1 MSGSVE
7 ERQHAVNT
15 PEARTPTGDAFS
27 ALVVEVLRCAD
38 LLRAAG
44 DELARPEG
52 LTSAQ
57 WRVLAVLE
65 HGGSTVA
72 QIARA
77 LGLARQSVQRV
88 ADTVVVAGLAAYV
101 DNPDDRRAQ
110 LAELS
115 DEGRRALEA
124 IQTRQVAWANEV
136 AGSTQPTRFRE
147 AAAFLHEIA
156 RSLTAPAS

>member
-1 MSGSVE
+1 MSKS
-7 ERQHAVNT
+7 
-15 PEARTPTGDAFS
+15 RTPAGDAFS

-65 HGGSTVA
+65 HGSSTVA

-88 ADTVVVAGLAAYV
+88 ADTVVAAGLAAYV
-101 DNPDDRRAQ
+101 DNPADRRAQ
-110 LAELS
+110 LAELT
-115 DEGRRALEA
+115 DDGRRALEA
-124 IQTRQVAWANEV
+124 IQTRQIGWAND
-136 AGSTQPTRFRE
+136 AAASSAPSRFRE
-147 AAAFLHEIA
+147 AAAFLHEVA
-156 RSLTAPAS
+156 KSLTAPGS